1 MQKGCF
7 LGLVSLPERLHHQA
21 ADQAANLIH
30 TKNAEKS
37 DSARREIFYIAN
49 FLKQRSNSPSTP
61 SKVMLDQI
69 IKGFSQAL
77 HHPGLVVNE
86 KADIR
91 TANENKRQKRTRS
104 TSRLLSKGA
113 YQSKRAYG

>member
-1 MQKGCF
+1 
-7 LGLVSLPERLHHQA
+7 
-21 ADQAANLIH
+21 
-30 TKNAEKS
+30 
-37 DSARREIFYIAN
+37 
-49 FLKQRSNSPSTP
+49 
-61 SKVMLDQI
+61 MLDQI